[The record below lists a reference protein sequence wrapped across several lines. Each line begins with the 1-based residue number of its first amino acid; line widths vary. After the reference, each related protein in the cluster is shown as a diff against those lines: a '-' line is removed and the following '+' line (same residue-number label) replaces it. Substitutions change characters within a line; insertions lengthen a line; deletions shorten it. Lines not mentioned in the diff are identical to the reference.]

1 MQEITF
7 HLGSAGHP
15 VSWTL
20 HAVYGRACGIVFA
33 SARAWYARQ
42 VSAPKLATTPP
53 GGQYVVQIRN
63 NQVVNAELFFDA
75 EYFRHHQ
82 EPDDLSWLCQF
93 HTFPLEMPERLKDIV
108 TADLR
113 SRLIAAGFLIPRA
126 EWIARYPD
134 QAEFLRQFRELRHR
148 DGA

>member
-1 MQEITF
+1 MQDITF

-20 HAVYGRACGIVFA
+20 HAVYGRASGIALA

-42 VSAPKLATTPP
+42 VSAPRLATPPP

-63 NQVVNAELFFDA
+63 DQVLNAELLFDA

-82 EPDDLSWLCQF
+82 EPDDVSWLCQF
-93 HTFPLEMPERLKDIV
+93 HTFPLEIPERLKNIV

-113 SRLIAAGFLIPRA
+113 SRLIAVGFLVPRA
-126 EWIARYPD
+126 EWIERYPD
-134 QAEFLRQFRELRHR
+134 QAEFLRQFREIRHR